1 MDIYGPK
8 ILIMEVSIYF
18 FAYKSLGIRPGCF
31 FETTIPSCRWL
42 VSILVSP
49 GHLGSCEE
57 MHLSRLLMNL
67 FGGFFDL
74 IFVSYYKYVFFFDI
88 FVVTHG
94 PC

>member
-8 ILIMEVSIYF
+8 ILIMEVSITF
-18 FAYKSLGIRPGCF
+18 CISLGIRPGCF
-31 FETTIPSCRWL
+31 FETRIPSCRWL

-74 IFVSYYKYVFFFDI
+74 IFVSYKYVFFFDI